1 MWPNLSELPSS
12 LLKWRQTT
20 STCQGCWDNLRK
32 CLMQSTFQVLSG
44 RKRGEGEKQ
53 NRKCFTTSPSLLG
66 RHKSTGG
73 GIWVLL
79 RHHNSWPPR
88 TGRETLSER
97 LVNHPVPL
105 QKRRV
110 GQVSK
115 EQKQGLYGKRLDSC
129 PGPTLRDL
137 GPEGSHLSGSG
148 LAE

>member
-1 MWPNLSELPSS
+1 
-12 LLKWRQTT
+12 
-20 STCQGCWDNLRK
+20 
-32 CLMQSTFQVLSG
+32 MQSTFQVPSG

-66 RHKSTGG
+66 CHKSTGG
-73 GIWVLL
+73 GICVLPGHL
-79 RHHNSWPPR
+79 EQ
-88 TGRETLSER
+88 GETLSER

-115 EQKQGLYGKRLDSC
+115 EQKEGLYGKWLDSC
-129 PGPTLRDL
+129 PGPILRDL